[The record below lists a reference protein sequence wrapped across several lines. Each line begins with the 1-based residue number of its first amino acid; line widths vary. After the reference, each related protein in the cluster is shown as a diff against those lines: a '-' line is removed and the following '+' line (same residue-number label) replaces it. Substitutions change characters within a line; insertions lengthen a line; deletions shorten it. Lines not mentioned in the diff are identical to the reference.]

1 MQIMF
6 DNKEKMATKLESQA
20 PSVLVLGEDTRSFL
34 SVVRSLGRAG
44 YEVHVVCYDRTS
56 PALKSKY
63 IDSAFFYN
71 YQAHKHDE
79 WLDNVRCLIER
90 YKYDVIFPCD
100 ERSIYPL
107 WQVRNYLPSKTK
119 LAISNQKALDV
130 LFDKWKT
137 KRVALQHN
145 IPVASGELVDLRQRS
160 YEQLREKYGDKF
172 VVKPLQ
178 SFEVQSLERREKV
191 VIVNSIQDY
200 TDFIESN
207 PVNRFYMVEAFFQ
220 GNGEGLSVFSVEGKV
235 KAAFSYRR
243 LAEPDSGGGSSY
255 RGSSEIDPEQLR
267 AVELICGETNLT
279 GLSMFEFRRN
289 TITNEWILV
298 EVNARVWG
306 GLPLAEF
313 AGIDFPKMYCDYL
326 CKGILTNGMA
336 TTNNRVSARALTADL
351 YEIKREGEKI
361 FQEKGRGKS
370 LLHMVCRLAS
380 ITKVMTKSESIDS
393 LRLDDPKPFM
403 AEVGEIADSIYTPM
417 IASIPFLT
425 QCRRWMIKNHLKKV
439 LSENPNRRILFICYG
454 NIIRSPFAEK
464 YFKEKMAHNNV
475 WADIDSFGFHLK
487 EMRKSPQIAVL
498 AASQLECDL
507 TKHTSKCITQ
517 LDIRETDVLIYFDE
531 KNKHMIESGYKVNHA
546 YCAADFLDGNYP
558 SIRQIDDPYESDVE
572 TIKGCYEKIQNA
584 LDNFVRIYKG
594 AIQ

>member
-1 MQIMF
+1 ML
-6 DNKEKMATKLESQA
+6 DYKEKTVRNTENQV

-34 SVVRSLGRAG
+34 SVIRSLGRAG
-44 YEVHVVCYDRTS
+44 YDVHVVCYDRKS

-63 IDSAFFYN
+63 ISSAFFYN
-71 YQAHKHDE
+71 YQAHKQDE
-79 WLDNVRCLIER
+79 WLDNVVCLIER

-107 WQVRNYLPSKTK
+107 WQVRNQLPSKTK

-137 KRVALQHN
+137 KQVARQHN
-145 IPVASGELVDLRQRS
+145 IPVASGELVNLRQCS
-160 YEQLREKYGDKF
+160 YDQLRQKYGDQF
-172 VVKPLQ
+172 VIKPLQ

-191 VIVNSIQDY
+191 VIVKSVQDY
-200 TDFIESN
+200 LDFTESN
-207 PVNRFYMVEAFFQ
+207 SVDRLYLVEAYFQ

-255 RGSSEIDPEQLR
+255 RGSSDIDLEQLR
-267 AVELICGETNLT
+267 AVEQVCGETNLT

-289 TITNEWILV
+289 TSQNKWILV

-306 GLPLAEF
+306 GLPLAEI

-326 CKGILTNGMA
+326 HKGIVTNA
-336 TTNNRVSARALTADL
+336 LVTTKNHVNARAFTADL

-361 FQEKGRGKS
+361 LREQGRSKS
-370 LLHMVCRLAS
+370 LLHMTSRITS
-380 ITKVMTKSESIDS
+380 IAKVVTKKESIDS
-393 LRLDDPKPFM
+393 LRFDDPKPFV
-403 AEVGEIADSIYTPM
+403 AEISEITNGILTR
-417 IASIPFLT
+417 ILASIPFFTLF
-425 QCRRWMIKNHLKKV
+425 RRKMIRYQLRKV
-439 LSENPNRRILFICYG
+439 LAENPKRRILFICYG

-464 YFKEKMAHNNV
+464 YFMDKMAHSNV

-487 EMRKSPQIAVL
+487 EMRKSPEIAVL
-498 AASQLECDL
+498 AAAKLECDL

-546 YCAADFLDGNYP
+546 FCAADFLDASYP
-558 SIRQIDDPYESDVE
+558 CMRQIDDPYESDVE
-572 TIKGCYEKIQNA
+572 TIKVCYEKIQNA

-594 AIQ
+594 AVQ